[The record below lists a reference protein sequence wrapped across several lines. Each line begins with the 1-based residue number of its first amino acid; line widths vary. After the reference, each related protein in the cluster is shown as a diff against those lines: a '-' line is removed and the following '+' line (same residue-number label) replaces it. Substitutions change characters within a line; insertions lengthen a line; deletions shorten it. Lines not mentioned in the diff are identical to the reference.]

1 MEEVLQLF
9 QSRKEELQ
17 AAYGR
22 RLAAGGPQRCP
33 LSPTEFSQLLDILG
47 ALRRGD
53 KQPLTSWV
61 SAWSQAALAGGSSLW
76 ECLSAL
82 GLLES
87 ACRSVILKE
96 SDRKKTLALLLGQLA
111 ELMGQLRHMV
121 ITESLKST
129 LVSGGA
135 TGAEPKGGG
144 IASAETSRPAGAE
157 PSRSAPAEASRP
169 APAEA
174 SRPAGAEASRPA
186 GAEAAGGERTRTGPG
201 EPTLEDRIWPAL
213 AALVEEEEAAVCLAD
228 LHGRPFYFNRAAR
241 QLFGLDEK
249 QPATA
254 IRLWQL
260 YTEASWAE
268 LRDVAV
274 PAVNQSGRWKGRS
287 QLRHLGTGQVSE
299 YETVLR
305 LVKPTS
311 QERSSCLAIVHRP
324 VAELQR
330 LQEAL
335 AEVEAR
341 KHAILETS
349 LDPIITINAAGQIT
363 EFNRAA
369 EQVFGYS
376 RQEVLG
382 RTPSELLF
390 PPADTPTQQDRIER
404 YLRSGEG
411 SQLGRRVEVTARRA
425 NGELFPAEMTMTLSQ
440 EHGEPVLTFFIRD
453 ISQRKRAEEEQARY
467 AAELERSNKEL
478 EQFAYI
484 ASHDLQEPLRKI
496 RTFGD
501 RLQIKC
507 GQQLDAVG
515 RECLA
520 RMQDAA
526 ERMQRLID
534 GLLTLSRV
542 TTQGQEFVPV
552 NLEELVREVV
562 RDLEAQIE
570 KVHGR
575 VEIGHLPTIQADPL
589 QMRQLFQNLIG
600 NALKFHRPEEPPL
613 VRVWG
618 RYLRDRTQRAAG
630 PPDAEEFCRI
640 VVEDNGI
647 GFEEKYAERIFQMFQ
662 RLHPRDV
669 YEGTGVGLAICRKI
683 VQRHGGTITAQSTPG
698 KGSTF
703 ICLLPVFH
711 RKKEKEKELP

>member
-1 MEEVLQLF
+1 MEELLQVF
-9 QSRKEELQ
+9 QRWGEEVQ
-17 AAYGR
+17 AAYQR
-22 RLAAGGPQRCP
+22 RLASAGPQGVRIS
-33 LSPTEFSQLLDILG
+33 LEEFSAFLKALERLG
-47 ALRRGD
+47 MRD
-53 KQPLTSWV
+53 PHPLNSWV
-61 SAWSQAALAGGSSLW
+61 SQWVQAALSAGASVFEL
-76 ECLSAL
+76 LSAL
-82 GLLES
+82 GSVES
-87 ACRSVILKE
+87 ACQSVILKE
-96 SDRKKTLALLLGQLA
+96 SDRKKRLALLLSQLA
-111 ELMGQLRHMV
+111 DLMSQVRQSLLSESFKHLQATGGIPADEQKGAGD
-121 ITESLKST
+121 ESLESVRT
-129 LVSGGA
+129 PGVESGGLER
-135 TGAEPKGGG
+135 G
-144 IASAETSRPAGAE
+144 R
-157 PSRSAPAEASRP
+157 
-169 APAEA
+169 
-174 SRPAGAEASRPA
+174 
-186 GAEAAGGERTRTGPG
+186 AAGGEWGAEERTSS
-201 EPTLEDRIWPAL
+201 AL
-213 AALVEEEEAAVCLAD
+213 AALVEEEEMAVCLAD
-228 LHGRPFYFNRAAR
+228 QHGRPFYFNRAAR
-241 QLFGLDEK
+241 RLFGLEEK
-249 QPATA
+249 QGASA
-254 IRLWQL
+254 VRLAQL
-260 YTEASWAE
+260 YSEASWAE
-268 LRDVAV
+268 LRDVGV
-274 PAVNQSGRWKGRS
+274 PAVNQSGRWKGRC
-287 QLRHLGTGQVSE
+287 QLRHLGTGQLRE

-305 LVKPTS
+305 LVKTAGP
-311 QERSSCLAIVHRP
+311 ERMSCLAILHRP
-324 VAELQR
+324 IAEVDR

-376 RQEVLG
+376 RHQVLG

-390 PPADTPTQQDRIER
+390 PPSDSASQQDRIER

-411 SQLGRRVEVTARRA
+411 SQLGRRMEITARRA
-425 NGELFPAEMTMTLSQ
+425 SGELFPAEMTMTLSQ
-440 EHGEPVLTFFIRD
+440 EHGEPVLTFFLRD

-496 RTFGD
+496 RTFGE
-501 RLQIKC
+501 RLQMKC
-507 GQQLDAVG
+507 GEQLDEVG
-515 RECLA
+515 KECLA

-526 ERMQRLID
+526 QRMQRLID

-542 TTQGQEFVPV
+542 TTQAQEFVPV
-552 NLEELVREVV
+552 NLEEVVREVV

-570 KVHGR
+570 KVQGR

-600 NALKFHRPEEPPL
+600 NALKFHRPDVPPL

-618 RYLRDRTQRAAG
+618 RYLRDRTQRATG
-630 PPDAEEFCRI
+630 QPETEEFCRI

-647 GFEEKYAERIFQMFQ
+647 GFEEKYADRIFQMFQ

-703 ICLLPVFH
+703 ICLLPVFQ
-711 RKKEKEKELP
+711 RSKKDKEKEIP

>member
-33 LSPTEFSQLLDILG
+33 ISPTEFSQLLDILG

-61 SAWSQAALAGGSSLW
+61 SAWSQAALAGGGSLW

-82 GLLES
+82 GLVES

-111 ELMGQLRHMV
+111 ELMGQLRQMV

-260 YTEASWAE
+260 YSEASWAE

-390 PPADTPTQQDRIER
+390 PPADSSTQQDRIER

-440 EHGEPVLTFFIRD
+440 EHGEPMLTFFIRD

-501 RLQIKC
+501 RLQMKC

>member
-1 MEEVLQLF
+1 MEELFKVLH
-9 QSRKEELQ
+9 SRAEELR
-17 AAYGR
+17 AAYER
-22 RLAAGGPQRCP
+22 RLPASGPQRGQIAP
-33 LSPTEFSQLLDILG
+33 AEFSGLLEAVGQLSQGHRD
-47 ALRRGD
+47 
-53 KQPLTSWV
+53 PLTSWL
-61 SAWSQAALAGGSSLW
+61 SGWTQTALSEGASVFEL
-76 ECLSAL
+76 LSAL
-82 GLLES
+82 GLVES

-111 ELMGQLRHMV
+111 ELMAHIRQTVL
-121 ITESLKST
+121 TESLKPG
-129 LVSGGA
+129 LVGWEPNLPGA
-135 TGAEPKGGG
+135 TELADR
-144 IASAETSRPAGAE
+144 SRPAGGE
-157 PSRSAPAEASRP
+157 SVGERSR
-169 APAEA
+169 
-174 SRPAGAEASRPA
+174 
-186 GAEAAGGERTRTGPG
+186 AAGGEVAA
-201 EPTLEDRIWPAL
+201 EQRIWAAL
-213 AALVEEEEAAVCLAD
+213 AALVEQEEAAVCLAD
-228 LHGRPFYFNRAAR
+228 QHGRPFYFNRAAR
-241 QLFGLDEK
+241 ELFGLEEK
-249 QPATA
+249 QLSTV
-254 IRLWQL
+254 RLSQL
-260 YTEASWAE
+260 YSEASWAQ
-268 LRDVAV
+268 LRDVGV
-274 PAVNQSGRWKGRS
+274 PAVNQLGRWKGRC
-287 QLRHLGTGQVSE
+287 QLRHLATGQLKE

-305 LVKPTS
+305 LVKTPGP
-311 QERSSCLAIVHRP
+311 ERTSCLAIVHWP
-324 VAELQR
+324 ITQLEH

-376 RQEVLG
+376 RHEVLG

-390 PPADTPTQQDRIER
+390 PPAETASQQDRIER

-411 SQLGRRVEVTARRA
+411 SQLGRRREITARRA

-440 EHGEPVLTFFIRD
+440 EHGEPVLTFFLRD

-501 RLQIKC
+501 RLQMKC
-507 GQQLDAVG
+507 AGQLDEVG
-515 RECLA
+515 QECLA

-542 TTQGQEFVPV
+542 TTQAQEFVPV
-552 NLEELVREVV
+552 HLEEVVREVV

-600 NALKFHRPEEPPL
+600 NALKFHRPDEPPL

-618 RYLRDRTQRAAG
+618 RYLRDRTQRAAAQ
-630 PPDAEEFCRI
+630 PETEEFCRI

-711 RKKEKEKELP
+711 RSKKEKEKEIP